1 MSYSSEVHNTHPFPV
16 TQPTQTAAS
25 IVEAVKNEAARIQA
39 TGSFDQ
45 IMDGYRVCSELVLDL
60 ALRDAAQFNNAADQM
75 AYIESVRG
83 VLAREGAESP
93 DSDKEAIVDQI
104 SELLRQL
111 IA

>member
-1 MSYSSEVHNTHPFPV
+1 MTK
-16 TQPTQTAAS
+16 PTQTAAS

-60 ALRDAAQFNNAADQM
+60 ALQDAAQFNNAADQM
-75 AYIESVRG
+75 EYIESVRG
-83 VLAREGAESP
+83 ALAHEGTKVP
-93 DSDKEAIVDQI
+93 DTDKEAIIDQI
-104 SELLRQL
+104 GDLLRQL

>member
-1 MSYSSEVHNTHPFPV
+1 M
-16 TQPTQTAAS
+16 TQPTKTAAS

-60 ALRDAAQFNNAADQM
+60 ALRDAAQCHNAADQM
-75 AYIESVRG
+75 EYIESVRG
-83 VLAREGAESP
+83 ALAHEAP
-93 DSDKEAIVDQI
+93 NTDKEAIIDQI
-104 SELLRQL
+104 GDLLRQL

>member
-1 MSYSSEVHNTHPFPV
+1 M

-25 IVEAVKNEAARIQA
+25 IVQAVKDQAARIQA

-60 ALRDAAQFNNAADQM
+60 ALQDAAQFNNAADQM
-75 AYIESVRG
+75 EFIESVRG
-83 VLAREGAESP
+83 VLAREEESTTSP
-93 DSDKEAIVDQI
+93 DKEAIIDQI
-104 SELLRQL
+104 GDLLRQL

>member
-1 MSYSSEVHNTHPFPV
+1 MP
-16 TQPTQTAAS
+16 QPTQTAAS

-75 AYIESVRG
+75 EYIESVRG
-83 VLAREGAESP
+83 VLANEAP
-93 DSDKEAIVDQI
+93 NTDKEAIIDQI
-104 SELLRQL
+104 GDLLRQL

>member
-1 MSYSSEVHNTHPFPV
+1 M

-83 VLAREGAESP
+83 VLAREGTESP